1 MKVGFIGLG
10 HMGLPMAGRL
20 AASGSCSLIV
30 WNRTPGRAASLAA
43 AGAVLAESPQALAAE
58 CDLVITML
66 SDGQAVR
73 AVMCGPDGVL
83 PALRAGAIA
92 VDMSTIGPSAA
103 REIAAEAAAHGAGFL
118 DAPVSGSVTLAEQ
131 GTLTVM
137 AGGPPEIFERARPV
151 LAQLSKTQLYLGP
164 SGAGAAMKL
173 AVNILIAAT
182 NQAIAEAL
190 TVAVQ
195 SGIGQAAAYDTLAS
209 SAVASPFIAYKR
221 EAFLN
226 PGTTPVSFT
235 TELMSKDLQLA
246 MDVAGDTRLPVTT
259 ASKQF
264 LDACSAAGF
273 ADEDFASVARVL
285 RRESDRT
292 EST

>member
-20 AASGSCSLIV
+20 AASGSCSVSV
-30 WNRTPGRAASLAA
+30 WNRTPGRAASLA

-66 SDGQAVR
+66 SDAQAVR
-73 AVMCGPDGVL
+73 AVLCGPDGVL
-83 PALRAGAIA
+83 PTLRPGAIA

-103 REIAAEAAAHGAGFL
+103 REIAAAAAAHGAGFL

-131 GTLTVM
+131 GTLTIM
-137 AGGPPEIFERARPV
+137 AGGPPDIFERARPV
-151 LAQLSKTQLYLGP
+151 LAQLSKAQLYLGP

-190 TVAVQ
+190 TLAGQ
-195 SGIGQAAAYDTLAS
+195 SGIDQAAAYDTLAS
-209 SAVASPFIAYKR
+209 SAVASPG
-221 EAFLN
+221 
-226 PGTTPVSFT
+226 P
-235 TELMSKDLQLA
+235 
-246 MDVAGDTRLPVTT
+246 RLSP
-259 ASKQF
+259 SPP
-264 LDACSAAGF
+264 
-273 ADEDFASVARVL
+273 R
-285 RRESDRT
+285 
-292 EST
+292 

>member
-20 AASGSCSLIV
+20 AASGAPLIV
-30 WNRTPGRAASLAA
+30 WNRTPGRAAALTA

-66 SDGQAVR
+66 SDAKAVR
-73 AVMCGPDGVL
+73 AVLCGPDRVL
-83 PALRAGAIA
+83 SALRSGAIA

-103 REIAAEAAAHGAGFL
+103 REIAAEAAAHDAGFL

-131 GTLTVM
+131 GALTVM

-151 LAQLSKTQLYLGP
+151 LAQLGKAQLHLGS

-173 AVNILIAAT
+173 AVNIVIAAT

-190 TVAVQ
+190 TLAGQ
-195 SGIGQAAAYDTLAS
+195 SGIDQAAAYDTLAR

-226 PGTTPVSFT
+226 PGTTPASFT
-235 TELMSKDLQLA
+235 TALMSKDLQLA
-246 MDVAGDTRLPVTT
+246 MEVAGETRLPVT
-259 ASKQF
+259 AAARQF
-264 LDACSAAGF
+264 LDASCAAGF
-273 ADEDFASVARVL
+273 ADDDFASVARVL
-285 RRESDRT
+285 RQGGNGPESP
-292 EST
+292 